1 VSGGPPPVPG
11 GRSPE
16 EREAARRRREARRA
30 ARSGRGAPQP
40 PPPARDR
47 GVVPP
52 PAEEPR
58 SATAAHDRDWPPDG
72 DGPTRLREPDWFAD
86 EPELAARAD
95 AEGGRGWARRPRAG
109 QAGGRRYAPSHAGG
123 GRRWGRFVVLALL
136 LLIVAGGAWFANAL
150 FQPFAG
156 DGEGSVRVTVPQG
169 ATLGDIAD
177 LLEREGVIDSA
188 SFFEL
193 RARLSGRDGDLRPGP
208 YEFREDMPY
217 TLVLDRLEQGV
228 PPDVV
233 MVTIPEGRSRAEVA
247 PLVKRLRGDYMRAT
261 RRHPALNAREYR
273 APNGATLEGFL
284 FPATY
289 ELKKGQP
296 VKRLVREQLEAF
308 KRNFEKVD
316 MSYAR
321 RRNLTPFDVLTI
333 ASLVE
338 REATLAS
345 ERPLIASVIY
355 NRLRDGIRLD
365 IDATTRFVTGNWE
378 EPLKVSEL
386 QNPDPYNTRV
396 HYGLPPGP
404 IGSPGLASIKAAA
417 RPARTDYIFYVVA
430 VCGNGKH
437 KFAESNAEF
446 ERYVA
451 EYEAARAE
459 RGGRSPTNC

>member
-1 VSGGPPPVPG
+1 VSAGPPPVPG
-11 GRSPE
+11 GRSSE
-16 EREAARRRREARRA
+16 EREAARRERDARRA
-30 ARSGRGAPQP
+30 ARSGNAAP
-40 PPPARDR
+40 PPP
-47 GVVPP
+47 VSPP
-52 PAEEPR
+52 
-58 SATAAHDRDWPPDG
+58 TADHA
-72 DGPTRLREPDWFAD
+72 DWFAD
-86 EPELAARAD
+86 EPALRAQTDPELAARAD
-95 AEGGRGWARRPRAG
+95 PDTGRGWRRRSPAGQGSLRRSVPRESGGRRGWAR
-109 QAGGRRYAPSHAGG
+109 
-123 GRRWGRFVVLALL
+123 FVVLVVL
-136 LLIVAGGAWFANAL
+136 LLIVGGAAWFANAL

-156 DGEGSVRVTVPQG
+156 DGEGSVPVRIPQG

-177 LLEREGVIDSA
+177 QLEREGVIASA

-193 RARLSGRDGDLRPGP
+193 RARLAGRSGNLRPGP
-208 YEFREDMPY
+208 YELRQDMPY
-217 TLVLDRLEQGV
+217 LAVLDRLEEGV
-228 PPDVV
+228 PPNVV
-233 MVTIPEGRSRAEVA
+233 QVTIPEGRSRSEVA
-247 PLVKRLRGDYMRAT
+247 PTVKRLRGNYMRAT
-261 RRHPALNAREYR
+261 RRHPALDPREYR
-273 APNGATLEGFL
+273 APRGATLEGFL
-284 FPATY
+284 YPATY

-296 VKRLVREQLEAF
+296 VRRLVREQLEAF

-316 MSYAR
+316 MSFAR

-345 ERPLIASVIY
+345 ERPLIASVIF

-417 RPARTDYIFYVVA
+417 QPARTDYIFYVVA

-437 KFAESNAEF
+437 KFAETNAEF
-446 ERYVA
+446 EQYVA
-451 EYEAARAE
+451 EYNQAREE
-459 RGGRSPTNC
+459 RGGKSPTNC

>member
-1 VSGGPPPVPG
+1 VSAGPPPVPG
-11 GRSPE
+11 GRSSE
-16 EREAARRRREARRA
+16 DREAARRERAARRA
-30 ARSGRGAPQP
+30 GGAGSPLP
-40 PPPARDR
+40 PRPAPEPPA
-47 GVVPP
+47 
-52 PAEEPR
+52 
-58 SATAAHDRDWPPDG
+58 AAPDG
-72 DGPTRLREPDWFAD
+72 DGDGRHDWFDD
-86 EPELAARAD
+86 EDHLLS
-95 AEGGRGWARRPRAG
+95 
-109 QAGGRRYAPSHAGG
+109 APVDPGG
-123 GRRWGRFVVLALL
+123 GRRWTRRSAPGGTSRRRWGRVVVLVVVLL
-136 LLIVAGGAWFANAL
+136 VLGAVAWFANAL

-156 DGEGSVRVTVPQG
+156 DGEGSVRVRIPQG
-169 ATLGDIAD
+169 ATLGDIAE
-177 LLEREGVIDSA
+177 LLERKGVIESA

-193 RARLSGRDGDLRPGP
+193 RARLSGRDGELRPGP
-208 YEFREDMPY
+208 YELREDMPY
-217 TLVLDRLEQGV
+217 MPVLDRLEEGV
-228 PPDVV
+228 PPNVV
-233 MVTIPEGRSRAEVA
+233 MVTIPEGRSRGEVA
-247 PLVKRLRGDYMRAT
+247 PIVKRLDGNYLRAT
-261 RRHPALNAREYR
+261 RRHPALDPRDYGAR
-273 APNGATLEGFL
+273 GATSLEGFL

-289 ELKKGQP
+289 ELKKGQR
-296 VKRLVREQLEAF
+296 VSRLVRKQLEAF
-308 KRNFEKVD
+308 KRNFDRVD

-338 REATLAS
+338 REAAVAK

-417 RPARTDYIFYVVA
+417 RPAKSDYIFYVVA

-446 ERYVA
+446 EQYVA
-451 EYEAARAE
+451 EYEQARAE

>member
-1 VSGGPPPVPG
+1 VSAGPPPVPG
-11 GRSPE
+11 GRSAE
-16 EREAARRRREARRA
+16 EREAARRERAARRA
-30 ARSGRGAPQP
+30 ARSGSPLP
-40 PPPARDR
+40 PPPTHE
-47 GVVPP
+47 
-52 PAEEPR
+52 PATE
-58 SATAAHDRDWPPDG
+58 PDG
-72 DGPTRLREPDWFAD
+72 DGHHDDWFAD
-86 EPELAARAD
+86 DDLLTARTDPDGGRRRARRSRPGG
-95 AEGGRGWARRPRAG
+95 AGGRGWGHRAAARES
-109 QAGGRRYAPSHAGG
+109 GGRRG
-123 GRRWGRFVVLALL
+123 WGRFVALVVL
-136 LLIVAGGAWFANAL
+136 LLIVGGAAWFANAL

-156 DGEGSVRVTVPQG
+156 DGEGSVRVRIPEG

-193 RARLSGRDGDLRPGP
+193 RARLSGRSGNLRPGP
-208 YEFREDMPY
+208 YELREGMPY
-217 TLVLDRLEQGV
+217 VAVLDRLEEGV
-228 PPDVV
+228 PPNVV
-233 MVTIPEGRSRAEVA
+233 QVTIPEGRSRSEVA
-247 PLVKRLRGDYMRAT
+247 PTVRRLRGNYMRAT
-261 RRHPALNAREYR
+261 RRHPALDPTEYR
-273 APNGATLEGFL
+273 APRGATLEGFL
-284 FPATY
+284 YPATY

-345 ERPLIASVIY
+345 ERALIASVIY

-417 RPARTDYIFYVVA
+417 RPAKTDYIFYVVA

-451 EYEAARAE
+451 EYEQAREE

>member
-1 VSGGPPPVPG
+1 MSAGPPPVPG
-11 GRSPE
+11 GRSFE
-16 EREAARRRREARRA
+16 DREAARRERAARRA
-30 ARSGRGAPQP
+30 SRSGSPLPPAP
-40 PPPARDR
+40 PPPQE
-47 GVVPP
+47 
-52 PAEEPR
+52 PAAE
-58 SATAAHDRDWPPDG
+58 PDG
-72 DGPTRLREPDWFAD
+72 DGHHDW
-86 EPELAARAD
+86 LAEDDLLTARAD
-95 AEGGRGWARRPRAG
+95 PEGGRGWTRRSRPGAP
-109 QAGGRRYAPSHAGG
+109 GGRGWSRRSAQTESS
-123 GRRWGRFVVLALL
+123 GRGWGRFVALLVL
-136 LLIVAGGAWFANAL
+136 LLIVGAAAWFANAL

-156 DGEGSVRVTVPQG
+156 DGEGSVRVRIPEG

-177 LLEREGVIDSA
+177 MLEREGVIDSA

-193 RARLSGRDGDLRPGP
+193 RARLAGRSGNLRPGP
-208 YEFREDMPY
+208 YELREDMPY
-217 TLVLDRLEQGV
+217 LLVLDRLEEGV
-228 PPDVV
+228 PPNVV
-233 MVTIPEGRSRAEVA
+233 QVTIPEGRARSEVA
-247 PLVKRLRGDYMRAT
+247 PAVKRLRGNYMRAT
-261 RRHPALNAREYR
+261 RRHPALDPREYR
-273 APNGATLEGFL
+273 APRGATLEGFL

-289 ELKKGQP
+289 ELKKGAR
-296 VKRLVREQLEAF
+296 VKRLVREQVEAF
-308 KRNFEKVD
+308 ERNFDKVD

-338 REATLAS
+338 REAAVAS

-404 IGSPGLASIKAAA
+404 IGSPGLSSIKAAA
-417 RPARTDYIFYVVA
+417 RPAKTDYIFYVVA

-437 KFAESNAEF
+437 EFAETDAEF
-446 ERYVA
+446 QRYVA
-451 EYEAARAE
+451 EYDRARAE

>member
-1 VSGGPPPVPG
+1 VSAGPPPVPG

-16 EREAARRRREARRA
+16 DREAARRARAARRA
-30 ARSGRGAPQP
+30 ARSPLP
-40 PPPARDR
+40 
-47 GVVPP
+47 PP
-52 PAEEPR
+52 PAEEP
-58 SATAAHDRDWPPDG
+58 AAVPAGG
-72 DGPTRLREPDWFAD
+72 DGHHDDDWLAED
-86 EPELAARAD
+86 EFIAARTD
-95 AEGGRGWARRPRAG
+95 PDGGRGWTRRA
-109 QAGGRRYAPSHAGG
+109 APSGSG
-123 GRRWGRFVVLALL
+123 GRRWGRVVALAVLL
-136 LLIVAGGAWFANAL
+136 LVVGAAAWFANSL

-156 DGEGSVRVTVPQG
+156 DGEGSVRVRIPGG
-169 ATLGDIAD
+169 ATLGEIAEQ
-177 LLEREGVIDSA
+177 LEREGVIDSA

-193 RARLSGRDGDLRPGP
+193 RARLSGRSGGLRPGP
-208 YEFREDMPY
+208 YELSRDMPY
-217 TLVLDRLEQGV
+217 VAVLDRLEEGV
-228 PPDVV
+228 PPNVV
-233 MVTIPEGRSRAEVA
+233 MVTIPEGRSRSEVA
-247 PLVKRLRGDYMRAT
+247 PTVKRLRGNYVRAT
-261 RRHPALNAREYR
+261 RRHPALNPREYR
-273 APNGATLEGFL
+273 APRGATLEGFL

-289 ELKKGQP
+289 ELKKGQR

-308 KRNFEKVD
+308 KRNFAKVD

-338 REATLAS
+338 REAAVAR

-355 NRLRDGIRLD
+355 NRLRDDIRLD

-386 QNPDPYNTRV
+386 ENPDPYNTRV

-417 RPARTDYIFYVVA
+417 RPAKSDYLFYVVA
-430 VCGNGKH
+430 VCGKGKH
-437 KFAESNAEF
+437 KFAKTNAEF

-451 EYEAARAE
+451 EYNQAREE

>member
-1 VSGGPPPVPG
+1 MSAGPPPVPG
-11 GRSPE
+11 GRSSD
-16 EREAARRRREARRA
+16 EREAARRERAARRA
-30 ARSGRGAPQP
+30 ARAGNVAP
-40 PPPARDR
+40 PPPES
-47 GVVPP
+47 PP
-52 PAEEPR
+52 
-58 SATAAHDRDWPPDG
+58 TADHA
-72 DGPTRLREPDWFAD
+72 DWFAD
-86 EPELAARAD
+86 EPELRAQTDLELAARVDPD
-95 AEGGRGWARRPRAG
+95 AGRGWRRRSPAGPGGARRSVPRESGGGRGW
-109 QAGGRRYAPSHAGG
+109 
-123 GRRWGRFVVLALL
+123 GRFVALVVLVI
-136 LLIVAGGAWFANAL
+136 IVGGAAWFANAL

-156 DGEGSVRVTVPQG
+156 DGEGSVQVRIPQG

-177 LLEREGVIDSA
+177 QLEREGVIDSA

-193 RARLSGRDGDLRPGP
+193 RARLAGRSGNLRPGP
-208 YEFREDMPY
+208 YELREDMPY
-217 TLVLDRLEQGV
+217 LAVLDRLEEGV
-228 PPDVV
+228 PPNVV
-233 MVTIPEGRSRAEVA
+233 QVTIPEGRSRSEVA
-247 PLVKRLRGDYMRAT
+247 PTVKRLRGNYIRAT
-261 RRHPALNAREYR
+261 RRHPALDPRDYR
-273 APNGATLEGFL
+273 APRDATLEGFL
-284 FPATY
+284 YPATY

-308 KRNFEKVD
+308 KRNFDKVD

-321 RRNLTPFDVLTI
+321 RRKLTPFDVLTI

-338 REATLAS
+338 REATFAS

-417 RPARTDYIFYVVA
+417 RPARSDYIFYVVA

-437 KFAESNAEF
+437 KFAETNAEF
-446 ERYVA
+446 EQYVA
-451 EYEAARAE
+451 EYNQAREE
-459 RGGRSPTNC
+459 RGGKSPTNC